1 MSAAASL
8 TGPPPPVFSWQ
19 ISEVRQLRSTR
30 LPLAS
35 AVLLLALV
43 AGCEPMAPID
53 PDNPFGDSGN
63 GGGGVQRAVL
73 EVVVEVVAED
83 AAIAQ
88 ALGWA
93 ERRIPDTEVRVEGTG
108 FSETLVSG
116 PDGTVRLEDLLPGS
130 YTISVERMLTAE
142 ELPLVEA
149 VEAGVLGFA
158 GGQRIS
164 VLSPATTRT
173 FSLGA
178 GRRGSLVISE
188 FVKTLGT
195 APGGAEYRFG
205 GYIELYNNSDTL
217 IYLDGKVLGHGW
229 DYSGDYAPNF
239 PCSMFEDFRNDPEG
253 IWSRLF
259 YRFPGAGTD
268 YPLAPGQ
275 TAVIAT
281 DAIDHTQ
288 FATGVVD
295 LSGAN
300 FETVGGADV
309 DNPAV
314 PNLINIGPFEH
325 PFGHGLMLG
334 VLVQMPFIAEPL
346 VVAELEGRR
355 EPSNG
360 NLFYRIPREKLIDV
374 AVARV
379 PDLGGI
385 PWCPEL
391 IHRSIDRQ
399 EAISEASW
407 PAASLHR
414 RVFGEL
420 EDGRLILQRTF
431 TSGRDFELRAPAPGR
446 IQR

>member
-1 MSAAASL
+1 MTVLRLSTPRFAA
-8 TGPPPPVFSWQ
+8 
-19 ISEVRQLRSTR
+19 
-30 LPLAS
+30 
-35 AVLLLALV
+35 LLALSAGLCA
-43 AGCEPMAPID
+43 AGCEPMAPVD

-63 GGGGVQRAVL
+63 GNGGGVQRAVL

-116 PDGTVRLEDLLPGS
+116 PDGTVRLEDLLPGT
-130 YTISVERMLTAE
+130 YTISVERMLTAA

-164 VLSPATTRT
+164 VLAPATTRT

-188 FVKTLGT
+188 FVKYLGT
-195 APGGAEYRFG
+195 LPNGSEYVFS
-205 GYIELYNNSDTL
+205 GYIELYNNSDTV

-229 DYSGDYAPNF
+229 DYSKDYPNF
-239 PCSMFEDFRNDPEG
+239 PCTRYEEFRNDPEG
-253 IWSRLF
+253 VWSRLF
-259 YRFPGAGTD
+259 YRFPGAGSE
-268 YPLAPGQ
+268 YPILPGR

-281 DAIDHTQ
+281 DAIDHRQ

-295 LSGAN
+295 LSGAD

-314 PNLINIGPFEH
+314 PNLVNIGPWEH
-325 PFGHGLMLG
+325 PFGRGLIMGTLI
-334 VLVQMPFIAEPL
+334 QMPFIAEPL
-346 VVAELEGRR
+346 VLAELEARR
-355 EPSNG
+355 TPDND
-360 NLFYRIPREKLIDV
+360 LLYYRIPREKLLDV
-374 AVARV
+374 AVARSSE
-379 PDLGGI
+379 DFGT

-391 IHRSIDRQ
+391 IHRSMDRQ
-399 EAISEASW
+399 EAISEGSW
-407 PAASLHR
+407 PTRSLHR
-414 RVFGEL
+414 RVFTEL

-431 TSGRDFELRAPAPGR
+431 TSGRDFELKTPAPGR
-446 IQR
+446 IER

>member
-1 MSAAASL
+1 MTVLRLSTPRFAA
-8 TGPPPPVFSWQ
+8 
-19 ISEVRQLRSTR
+19 
-30 LPLAS
+30 
-35 AVLLLALV
+35 LLALSAGLCA
-43 AGCEPMAPID
+43 AGCEPMAPVD

-63 GGGGVQRAVL
+63 GNGGGVQRAVL

-116 PDGTVRLEDLLPGS
+116 PDGTVRLEDLLPGT

-164 VLSPATTRT
+164 VSAPATTRT

-188 FVKTLGT
+188 FVLTLGT
-195 APGGAEYRFG
+195 QPDGREYRFG
-205 GYIELYNNSDTL
+205 GYVELYNNSDTV
-217 IYLDGKVLGHGW
+217 IYLDRKVIGHGW
-229 DYSGDYAPNF
+229 DYSQDYPGF
-239 PCSMFEDFRNDPEG
+239 PCTMFEEFRNDPEG
-253 IWSRLF
+253 VWSRHF
-259 YRFPGAGTD
+259 YQFPGTGTN
-268 YPLAPGQ
+268 YPLLPGR
-275 TAVIAT
+275 TAVVAT

-288 FATGVVD
+288 FATGAVD
-295 LSGAN
+295 LSRAD
-300 FETVGGADV
+300 FETVGPADT

-314 PNLINIGPFEH
+314 PNLINIAPWEH
-325 PFGHGLMLG
+325 PLGRGFELG
-334 VLVQMPFIAEPL
+334 VGIQVPFVSEPL
-346 VVAELEGRR
+346 IVDELESRR
-355 EPSNG
+355 TPNSG
-360 NLFYRIPREKLIDV
+360 NLYHRIPREKLLDV
-374 AVARV
+374 AVARH
-379 PDLGGI
+379 PSDGGV

-399 EAISEASW
+399 EAVNHGSW
-407 PAASLHR
+407 ATMSLHR
-414 RVFGEL
+414 RVFGGL
-420 EDGRLILQRTF
+420 DDGGLILQRTF
-431 TSGRDFELRAPAPGR
+431 TSGRDFVLKAPAPGWVR
-446 IQR
+446 